1 MPEKF
6 EGATPPQ
13 ESKEN
18 QGEQFESAIRK
29 FFREQWPDNP
39 ETKKQGYGFDFDI
52 SDPKIDDMK
61 RVQSGDFE
69 ISHFQ
74 TSPTSD
80 PEKLSFHFYVGGT
93 EFHIQGKA
101 ADRIYELMEE

>member
-1 MPEKF
+1 MLEKF
-6 EGATPPQ
+6 DGVTPPQ
-13 ESKEN
+13 ESKEI
-18 QGEQFESAIRK
+18 QAGQFESAIRK
-29 FFREQWPDNP
+29 FFREQWPDSP
-39 ETKKQGYGFDFDI
+39 EAKKTSYGFDFDI
-52 SDPKIDDMK
+52 SDPKMADMR